1 MLVGLQAEKEKLMR
15 LLKEQEAELAKLRQ
29 AAQLHQTTLQQE
41 RDKYQREIDSLNRQL
56 QEKVNEVINIHT
68 YNIS

>member
-1 MLVGLQAEKEKLMR
+1 MLVGLQAERETLMR

-41 RDKYQREIDSLNRQL
+41 RDRYQREIDSLNTQL
-56 QEKVNEVINIHT
+56 QEKVSTKVLKLQT
-68 YNIS
+68 